1 MFNGFNQAAGTEPV
15 SRHAQDAVDRRR
27 FLRITAL
34 AGLGV
39 AGVGAVGATAGT
51 AFAGADAARQ
61 GPGDVALLT
70 FLLNV
75 QYLVAEFFLRATFGQ
90 GLDDDLVGGA
100 GRVGRIT
107 AGRAVAFTAPRH
119 RQYAERIAID
129 ARAHVSL
136 LRTLLGPAKVG
147 RPELDLDA
155 GFDGFAGFA
164 GLVARGGRFDAFAG
178 EDNALLGAFLFADLE
193 VTAHRGVLPLLS
205 TAALD
210 AGSGLLAN
218 AAQHAGVVRTMVLE
232 RGLEVPAGAIS
243 DARARL
249 DGRAA
254 LDQGVVLDGGRANTA
269 PADGNGLTPSR
280 SPGRVL
286 NIVYQNPR
294 SVTSGGFCPWG
305 VNGEINRSDAT
316 V

>member
-1 MFNGFNQAAGTEPV
+1 MFNGFNQAVGTGTA

-51 AFAGADAARQ
+51 AFAGAEAARQ

-75 QYLVAEFFLRATFGQ
+75 QYLVAEYFLRAAFGK
-90 GLDDDLVGGA
+90 GLADDLVGGA
-100 GRVGRIT
+100 GRVGHIN
-107 AGRAVAFTAPRH
+107 AGRAVGFTAPRH
-119 RQYAERIAID
+119 RQLAEQMAID
-129 ARAHVSL
+129 AQAHVSL
-136 LRTLLGPAKVG
+136 LRTALGPARIG

-155 GFDGFAGFA
+155 GFDTFAAIA
-164 GLVARGGRFDAFAG
+164 GLVEKGGRFDAFAG
-178 EDNALLGAFLFADLE
+178 EDNFLLGAFLFADLQ
-193 VTAHRGVLPLLS
+193 VTAYRGVLPLLS
-205 TAALD
+205 APFLD
-210 AGSGLLAN
+210 ASSGMLAN
-218 AAQHAGVVRTMVLE
+218 VAQHAGVVRTMVLD
-232 RGLEVPAGAIS
+232 RGLEVPAGAVS
-243 DARARL
+243 DARASL

-254 LDQGVVLDGGRANTA
+254 LDQGVVIDSGRANAA
-269 PADGNGLTPSR
+269 PADGNGITPSR

-294 SVTSGGFCPWG
+294 SVTSGGFFPWG